1 MSCKDTSKT
10 LITVSFI
17 VIRNRKQMSISWW
30 MDMVYPSIEGKTP
43 QEKSMNKL
51 WKHAA
56 RSQEKKK
63 STYSVILY
71 IKFFSMQIDLK
82 WCKKKKRICCC
93 LGVKNGKVWK
103 GGVTKA
109 QGNWGADWL
118 TVSMVVMVSQMYT
131 CVKAIKLYTLN
142 TSTWSKRGAGSYLNV
157 H

>member
-82 WCKKKKRICCC
+82 WCKKKK
-93 LGVKNGKVWK
+93 K
-103 GGVTKA
+103 GSVVA
-109 QGNWGADWL
+109 WGWRMGRCGREGSPRHKETGGLIDSLSRWWWWFHRC
-118 TVSMVVMVSQMYT
+118 TPVS
-131 CVKAIKLYTLN
+131 KLSNYTL
-142 TSTWSKRGAGSYLNV
+142 
-157 H
+157 

>member
-1 MSCKDTSKT
+1 METYVMQRHFEDTHN
-10 LITVSFI
+10 SFI
-17 VIRNRKQMSISWW
+17 YSHSKQETNVHQLMNGYGISIHRREDSSRKKHEQTL
-30 MDMVYPSIEGKTP
+30 KTCSKEP
-43 QEKSMNKL
+43 G
-51 WKHAA
+51 
-56 RSQEKKK
+56 KKK

-142 TSTWSKRGAGSYLNV
+142 TSTWSKRGQEAI
-157 H
+157 